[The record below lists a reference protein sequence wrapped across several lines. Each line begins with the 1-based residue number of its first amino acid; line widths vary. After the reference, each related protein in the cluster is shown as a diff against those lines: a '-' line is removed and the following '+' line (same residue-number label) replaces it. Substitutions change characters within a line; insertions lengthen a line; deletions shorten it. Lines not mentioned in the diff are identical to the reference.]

1 MTTHLLV
8 DLENVQP
15 PASSVR
21 DRLGE
26 TGKGWIFHG
35 PHQRKRLAEYE
46 ALGERVTLVPIA
58 RTGSNALDFHLVFYL
73 GYLLARDPC
82 SEFVVV
88 TGDKGYDPA
97 IEHARLLS
105 FEVQRI
111 PDLGTAN
118 GAMGQ
123 GAVKAQG
130 KMATARQPATKKPAA
145 RKPPAKAAAKGAA
158 KKPAAK
164 KSAAKKSA
172 AKKSTAKKSAAAK
185 TLDSVYRNVLAG
197 LQASNRPRTL
207 AALERT
213 IQARLG
219 ESPAPER
226 VRVVVDRLA
235 TARAISVAD
244 GRLSYVPPHAAA

>member
-58 RTGSNALDFHLVFYL
+58 RTGSNALDFHLVFYP

-111 PDLGTAN
+111 PGLGTAN

-123 GAVKAQG
+123 GTVKAQG
-130 KMATARQPATKKPAA
+130 RMAAAKQPATKKPAA
-145 RKPPAKAAAKGAA
+145 TKPSAKAAPGAA
-158 KKPAAK
+158 ANKPATKPAAK
-164 KSAAKKSA
+164 KPVAKKSA
-172 AKKSTAKKSAAAK
+172 PKKSAAAK
-185 TLDSVYRNVLAG
+185 TLDSVYRNLLAG

-219 ESPAPER
+219 ESPAPAR
-226 VRVVVDRLA
+226 VRVVVDRLT
-235 TARAISVAD
+235 TAKVISVAD
-244 GRLSYVPPHAAA
+244 GRLSYVPRHAAA